1 MILSEKL
8 IDSIVVG
15 TPFTVLVVRFDGA
28 VKGSSRTE
36 SPFIFVNQSS
46 EMMRRETCCA
56 RLSKTLDCFLSWK
69 L

>member
-36 SPFIFVNQSS
+36 SPFIFVN
-46 EMMRRETCCA
+46 
-56 RLSKTLDCFLSWK
+56 
-69 L
+69 